1 MDSKNKVKK
10 IWDVTQKILLIFLVI
25 CLIILSIR
33 IFVFKK
39 TDIFGYRI
47 YLIMSGSMQPEINVK
62 DAIITA
68 DEDNIQVG
76 DIIAFQT
83 EKSVTAHRVVSIKD
97 EDGKKLYQT
106 KGDNNNIEDT
116 NLVEQSQIKGKVV
129 RINRTIGR
137 VLFFLKQ
144 KIFYVAL
151 VIVILILIVLVRRL
165 R

>member
-116 NLVEQSQIKGKVV
+116 NLVEKSQIKGKVV
-129 RINRTIGR
+129 RVYHTIGS